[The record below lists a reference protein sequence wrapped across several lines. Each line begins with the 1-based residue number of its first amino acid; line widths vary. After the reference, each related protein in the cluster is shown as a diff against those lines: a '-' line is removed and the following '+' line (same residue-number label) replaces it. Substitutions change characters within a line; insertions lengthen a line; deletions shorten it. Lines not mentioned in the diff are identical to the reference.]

1 MMRLT
6 RLRLVFVCVVTCG
19 ALANSAK
26 ATVVS
31 FTSSA
36 AFNAALTGSSVIVEQ
51 YATGTNG
58 QIITNGGSFDGL
70 TYNFTAGP
78 LGTLTGGIIT
88 NEFNSFSGLSAAGN
102 QSTGQ
107 QFFFG
112 GDQVTVVFPAPIT
125 AVGVFFNVNLGSGNY
140 DLISPVGPV
149 VTGSGVYDTRTFV
162 FDGITSTIP
171 FSSITLA
178 SENASLGSYNIP
190 EIEFAPVPEPATL
203 TLLLTALLGLAPVAL
218 TRRWLQKKKISAP
231 V

>member
-6 RLRLVFVCVVTCG
+6 PLALVFVCVLTCSG
-19 ALANSAK
+19 FANSAN
-26 ATVVS
+26 ATVIS
-31 FTSSA
+31 FTNSG
-36 AFNAALTGSSVIVEQ
+36 AFNAAIAGSSVIVEQ

-58 QIITNGGSFDGL
+58 QTITNGGTFDRL

-88 NEFNSFSGLSAAGN
+88 NQFNSFSGLSAAGN

-112 GDQVTVVFPAPIT
+112 GDQVTVLFPTPIT
-125 AVGVFFNVNLGSGNY
+125 AVGVFLNVNLGSGNY
-140 DLISPVGPV
+140 DLVTPVGPV
-149 VTGSGVYDTRTFV
+149 VTGSAAYDTRTFV

-171 FSSITLA
+171 FSSITLL
-178 SENASLGSYNIP
+178 SENTSLGSYNVA

-203 TLLLTALLGLAPVAL
+203 TLLLTALLGLASVAL
-218 TRRWLQKKKISAP
+218 TRKWL
-231 V
+231 